1 MNIFIQI
8 TQWLNVALALIVL
21 LISSKY
27 KREVKE
33 KKNHKI
39 NNICSYYRRQILKG
53 ELYMEDSYDLIGKSI
68 NRVDAVAKVTGR
80 AKYCSDYL
88 KLIHL

>member
-1 MNIFIQI
+1 MNIFIQL

-39 NNICSYYRRQILKG
+39 NNIYSYYIMQNIKG
-53 ELYMEDSYDLIGKSI
+53 GTIH
-68 NRVDAVAKVTGR
+68 GR
-80 AKYCSDYL
+80 FL
-88 KLIHL
+88 